1 MVPSKKLNIDINM
14 KNIVLLL
21 LSLFF
26 LQCTVQNTKTNPNSM
41 KETLLP
47 YHFPTGYLQMKDG
60 EIAYQKE
67 GKGKSVLLFV
77 HGLSS
82 NSDAWYRNIDALK
95 KDFTCIAIDLPGF
108 GKSYKNADAFT
119 AEYFAETIKAFAEKM
134 KLKKFSLVGH
144 SMGGQASIRFAA
156 KYPEKLEKLILI
168 APAGIEEFTDSEG
181 NAMKMVMNPK
191 MIMAT
196 TDEQIDRNYQLNF
209 YKMPKEA
216 EQMIQDR
223 KNIVKASDFE
233 AHAIAIQKSVTGMLE
248 DKVTGD
254 LMKIK
259 TPTLLLFS
267 KNDMLIPNKYF
278 HPLLTMEALSETAQK
293 SIKNSKSVMIDH
305 AGHFLQFEKPAEVNK
320 EIKEF
325 MSAK

>member
-1 MVPSKKLNIDINM
+1 M
-14 KNIVLLL
+14 KNIVLLA

-26 LQCTVQNTKTNPNSM
+26 LQCTAQTPITM

-47 YHFPTGYLQMKDG
+47 YHFPTKYLQLNEG

-67 GKGKSVLLFV
+67 GKGKQVLIFV

-82 NSDAWYRNIDALK
+82 NSDAWYRNIESLK

-108 GKSYKNADAFT
+108 GKSYKNADEFT
-119 AEYFAETIKAFAEKM
+119 ATYFAEILKEFAD
-134 KLKKFSLVGH
+134 KLKLQKFTLVGH

-156 KYPEKLEKLILI
+156 KYPEKLDKLILI
-168 APAGIEEFTDSEG
+168 APAGIEQFTEFEG
-181 NAMKMVMNPK
+181 NAMKMVMNPQT
-191 MIMAT
+191 IMAT
-196 TDEQIDRNYQLNF
+196 SEEQIDKNYLLNF

-216 EQMIQDR
+216 DQMIQDR

-233 AHAIAIQKSVTGMLE
+233 AHAIAIQKSVQGMLD
-248 DKVTGD
+248 DKVTED
-254 LMKIK
+254 LAKIK
-259 TPTLLLFS
+259 TPTLILFA
-267 KNDMLIPNKYF
+267 KNDMLIPNRYL
-278 HPLLTMEALSETAQK
+278 HPLLTIDALSKTAQE
-293 SIKNSKSVMIDH
+293 SINNSKLVMIDE